1 MATATIAAV
10 PSAGLTEAEAARRLA
25 ARGPQR
31 ELATSRSYAS
41 IVRANVFTIFNL
53 ILAVAGAV
61 TIAFGEWQDAL
72 FLGILFFNTA
82 IGIVQEVRAKR
93 ALDRLAVLVAPTATV
108 VRDNAARKVGVDN
121 VVVGD
126 LLRVQAGDQI
136 VADGHVRTASGLSID
151 ESILTGEARPVAR
164 TPGEEVRSGAFVAEG
179 IGEFEVTAVGEASY
193 ASKIAGEA
201 RTFRHPRSPLERAL
215 NNLLLILVAVIVP
228 LGLVLGYAL
237 WHRHTKVSDAV
248 PTAVAAT
255 VTIVPEGLILLT
267 SLTFAVAALRMAR
280 RGALVQQL
288 NALESLASVNLVCTD
303 KTGTLTEPEPKV
315 LEVVPAPGVTKE
327 ELEQALGR
335 YGSSAA
341 SRTSTL
347 DAIHTAF
354 TVPAERPA
362 VEVPFASSRRWSAV
376 TLDHDHYV
384 LGAPELFAL
393 NGLKERAESESSQGR
408 RVVAIGTTATEDFG
422 DVRAEQGPPADLH
435 PLGIVIIGERLRQN
449 ARKTVAYMLEQGIE
463 LRVLSGDRPETVAA
477 IAREAGVPELGPPLD
492 GSDLPKGQ
500 DALAKAVLGTSVIG
514 RISPEGKKAVVE
526 ALGAQ
531 GKYVAMIGDGV
542 NDVPALKAC
551 RLGIAQGS
559 GSQMA
564 RSVADLVLVQNDF
577 GSVPDMIVEGRKV
590 LRNLTRVTKLFVTK
604 SAFAVFLV
612 VSIGLTPIAYP
623 LLPRHLSLVAALAIG
638 IPSFFLAL
646 SPSAGDFQI
655 RGFLRDIARF
665 SVPAGTAAGLGVLSS
680 YLAVSEVLD
689 KPLKESRTVAAT
701 VLLIV
706 GLYLILALEST
717 TARRGAW
724 VGALC
729 AVLAGLY
736 VAVLVLPFGRHFY
749 ALEVPGPL
757 PWLAIAAGSALAI
770 GGLVLTDNRFIPG
783 WALHRWASIFADDES
798 AEKSG
803 A

>member
-1 MATATIAAV
+1 MATATIAMA
-10 PSAGLTEAEAARRLA
+10 PPGGLTEAEAAKRLA

-31 ELATSRSYAS
+31 PLATSRSYAS

-61 TIAFGEWQDAL
+61 TIAFGAWQDAL
-72 FLGILFFNTA
+72 FLGILFLNTT
-82 IGIVQEVRAKR
+82 IGIVQEVRAKH
-93 ALDRLAVLVAPTATV
+93 ALDRLAALVAPTATV
-108 VRDNAARKVGVDN
+108 VRDSAVRQVAVDN

-126 LLRVQAGDQI
+126 LLRIQAGDQI
-136 VADGHVRTASGLSID
+136 VADGVVKTASGLSID
-151 ESILTGEARPVAR
+151 ESILTGESRPVVR
-164 TPGEEVRSGAFVAEG
+164 TPGEEVRSGSFVAEG
-179 IGEFEVTAVGEASY
+179 IGEFEVSAVGEQSY

-201 RTFRHPRSPLERAL
+201 RSFRHPRSPLERAL
-215 NNLLLILVAVIVP
+215 NTLLLLLVALIVP

-237 WHRHTKVSDAV
+237 WHRHTKVNDAV

-255 VTIVPEGLILLT
+255 VTVVPEGLILLT
-267 SLTFAVAALRMAR
+267 SLTFAVAALRIAR

-288 NALESLASVNLVCTD
+288 NALESLASVDLVCTD

-315 LEVVPAPGVTKE
+315 LETVPAPGVMTD
-327 ELEQALGR
+327 ELERALAR
-335 YGSSAA
+335 YGASAA

-347 DAIHTAF
+347 DAIRAAF
-354 TVPAERPA
+354 AGAAERPA
-362 VEVPFASSRRWSAV
+362 AEVPFASSRRWSSV
-376 TLDHDHYV
+376 TLDNDHYV
-384 LGAPELFAL
+384 LGAPELFPL
-393 NGLKERAESESSQGR
+393 DGLKERAESESANGR
-408 RVVAIGTTATEDFG
+408 RVVAIGTTATGVG
-422 DVRAEQGPPADLH
+422 DVRPEQGPPADLH
-435 PLGIVIIGERLRQN
+435 PLGIVIIGERLRPN
-449 ARKTVAYMLEQGIE
+449 ARETVAYLLEQGVE

-477 IAREAGVPELGPPLD
+477 IARDAGVPEKGPPLD
-492 GSDLPKGQ
+492 GSQLPASQ
-500 DALAKAVLGTSVIG
+500 AALAESVLGTSVIG
-514 RISPEGKKAVVE
+514 RISPEGKKRVVE
-526 ALGAQ
+526 ALRAE

-542 NDVPALKAC
+542 NDVPALKAS

-577 GSVPDMIVEGRKV
+577 GSVPDMVVEGRKV

-623 LLPRHLSLVAALAIG
+623 LLPRHLSLVAALTVG

-646 SPSAGDFQI
+646 APSAGGFEI

-665 SVPAGTAAGLGVLSS
+665 AIPAGTAAGLGVLSS
-680 YLAVSEVLD
+680 YLAVHLVLD
-689 KPLKESRTVAAT
+689 KGLRESRTVAST

-729 AVLAGLY
+729 GVLAGLY
-736 VAVLVLPFGRHFY
+736 VVILILPFGRHFY
-749 ALEVPGPL
+749 ALAVPAPL
-757 PWLAIAAGSALAI
+757 SWLAII
-770 GGLVLTDNRFIPG
+770 GGSTIAIAGLIGTDNRFIPG
-783 WALHRWASIFADDES
+783 WALHRFGERFAVSDP
-798 AEKSG
+798 A